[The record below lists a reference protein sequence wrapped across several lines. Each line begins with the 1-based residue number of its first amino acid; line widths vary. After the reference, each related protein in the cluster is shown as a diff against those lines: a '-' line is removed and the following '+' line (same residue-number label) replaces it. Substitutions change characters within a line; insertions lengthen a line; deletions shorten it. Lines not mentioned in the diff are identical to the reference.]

1 MVFSAGTRL
10 GSYEVTALIGQGG
23 MGEVYRA
30 RDTKLSSH
38 GNMNSRAHVG
48 TLALVVFLSM
58 LAGGSTL
65 LAGGTGRAGDVTGSL
80 ILDVPTG
87 VAAGTLRAFAQ
98 AQQEA
103 DVPTLAS
110 VLAAAGQYVTE
121 FRDRLS
127 GIVAEERYRQR
138 ASSRTQGAGR
148 FGTSQVQRRELRS
161 DFLLVQPEGADRLV
175 EYRDVFEVDGRPVRD
190 RQERLAG
197 LFLNPSRSAQSQMDA
212 ITIESARY
220 NIGAITR
227 TLNTPTIALILL
239 YPDIQPHVTFSR
251 TTDRTP
257 SLDLQMEE
265 PGHSTD
271 VWVVEFAEH
280 GAQTLVRGP
289 RGTFLPAK
297 GRFWIEAT
305 SGAVVASELIVEA
318 PDASALIDVRYVLEP
333 DLGVRVPDEM
343 RERYR
348 GRAGDRAEGT
358 ATYGNFRRFLV
369 QAEESFR
376 D

>member
-1 MVFSAGTRL
+1 MALNVGDRL
-10 GSYEVTALIGQGG
+10 GHYDVTALIGQGG
-23 MGEVYRA
+23 MGEMCRA
-30 RDTKLSSH
+30 KDTKLSSH

-65 LAGGTGRAGDVTGSL
+65 RAGGTGRAGDVTGSL

-87 VAAGTLRAFAQ
+87 AAAGTLRASAQ

-138 ASSRTQGAGR
+138 ASTR
-148 FGTSQVQRRELRS
+148 SQVQRRELRS
-161 DFLLVQPEGADRLV
+161 DFLLVRPKGADRLV

-197 LFLNPSRSAQSQMDA
+197 LFLNPSRSASSQMDA

-227 TLNTPTIALILL
+227 TLNTPTIALVLL
-239 YPDIQPHVTFSR
+239 HPDIQPNVTFSR
-251 TTDRTP
+251 TTDTTP
-257 SLDLQMEE
+257 SLDLQVEE

-271 VWVVEFAEH
+271 VWVVEFAER
-280 GAQTLVRGP
+280 GVQTLVRGL
-289 RGTFLPAK
+289 RGTSLPAE

-305 SGAVVASELIVEA
+305 SGAVVASELIVED
-318 PDASALIDVRYVLEP
+318 PEVSALIDVRYVLEP
-333 DLGVRVPDEM
+333 DVGVRVPDEM

-348 GRAGDRAEGT
+348 GRAGDRVEGT
-358 ATYGNFRRFLV
+358 ATYSNFRRFLV

>member
-1 MVFSAGTRL
+1 
-10 GSYEVTALIGQGG
+10 

-30 RDTKLSSH
+30 TDTKLSSH

-48 TLALVVFLSM
+48 TLALVVFLSI

-65 LAGGTGRAGDVTGSL
+65 RAGGTGRAGGVTGSV

-87 VAAGTLRAFAQ
+87 AAAGTLRASAQ

-197 LFLNPSRSAQSQMDA
+197 LFLNSSRSAQSQMDA
-212 ITIESARY
+212 IAIESARY

-227 TLNTPTIALILL
+227 TLNTPTVALILL

-289 RGTFLPAK
+289 RGTFLPAE

-318 PDASALIDVRYVLEP
+318 PDVSALIDVRYVLDP
-333 DLGVRVPDEM
+333 GVGVRVPDEM

-348 GRAGDRAEGT
+348 DRAGDRVEGT

>member
-1 MVFSAGTRL
+1 MSLSPGSRL
-10 GSYEVTALIGQGG
+10 GSCEVTALIGQGG

-58 LAGGSTL
+58 LAGGGSTL
-65 LAGGTGRAGDVTGSL
+65 RAGGTGRAGDVTGSL

-87 VAAGTLRAFAQ
+87 AAAGTLTASAQ

-138 ASSRTQGAGR
+138 ASTRTSAGG

-190 RQERLAG
+190 RQERLAR
-197 LFLNPSRSAQSQMDA
+197 LFLNSSRSALSQMDA

-239 YPDIQPHVTFSR
+239 HPDIQPHVTFSR
-251 TTDRTP
+251 STDRTP

-280 GAQTLVRGP
+280 GAQTLVHGP
-289 RGTFLPAK
+289 RGTFLPAE

-305 SGAVVASELIVEA
+305 SGVVVASELIVEA
-318 PDASALIDVRYVLEP
+318 PNVSALIDVRYVLDP
-333 DLGVRVPDEM
+333 DVGVRVPDEM
-343 RERYR
+343 RGRYR
-348 GRAGDRAEGT
+348 DRAGDRVEGT
-358 ATYGNFRRFLV
+358 ATYGNVRRFLV

>member
-1 MVFSAGTRL
+1 MPLQPGTTRGPYEIQSPL
-10 GSYEVTALIGQGG
+10 GAGG

-30 RDTKLSSH
+30 PDTKLSFH
-38 GNMNSRAHVG
+38 GNINSRAHLG
-48 TLALVVFLSM
+48 TLALGVFLSM
-58 LAGGSTL
+58 LAGGSTVR
-65 LAGGTGRAGDVTGSL
+65 AGGTGPAGDVTGSL

-87 VAAGTLRAFAQ
+87 ATAGTLRAFAQ

-127 GIVAEERYRQR
+127 GIVAEERYHQR
-138 ASSRTQGAGR
+138 ASTRAQTAGSFRTGR
-148 FGTSQVQRRELRS
+148 VQRRELRS
-161 DFLLVQPEGADRLV
+161 DFLLVRPKGADRLI

-190 RQERLAG
+190 RQERLAD
-197 LFLNPSRSAQSQMDA
+197 LFLNPSRSARSQMHA

-227 TLNTPTIALILL
+227 TLNTPTIALVLL
-239 YPDIQPHVTFSR
+239 DPDIQPHVRFSR
-251 TTDRTP
+251 TTDTTP

-265 PGHSTD
+265 PGRSTD
-271 VWVVEFAEH
+271 VWVVEFAER
-280 GAQTLVRGP
+280 GMETLVRGP
-289 RGTFLPAK
+289 RGNFLPAE

-318 PDASALIDVRYVLEP
+318 PDVSALIDVRYVLEP

-348 GRAGDRAEGT
+348 HRAGDHVEGT

-369 QAEESFR
+369 QAEDSFR

>member
-1 MVFSAGTRL
+1 
-10 GSYEVTALIGQGG
+10 
-23 MGEVYRA
+23 
-30 RDTKLSSH
+30 
-38 GNMNSRAHVG
+38 MNSRAHVG

-65 LAGGTGRAGDVTGSL
+65 RAGGTGRAGDVTGSV

-87 VAAGTLRAFAQ
+87 AAAGTLRASAQ

-138 ASSRTQGAGR
+138 ASTRTQSAG
-148 FGTSQVQRRELRS
+148 GLPASQVQRRELRS
-161 DFLLVQPEGADRLV
+161 DFLLVRPEGADRLV

-197 LFLNPSRSAQSQMDA
+197 LFLNSSRSAQSQMDA

-220 NIGAITR
+220 NIGVITR
-227 TLNTPTIALILL
+227 TLNTPTIALLWL

-265 PGHSTD
+265 PGRSTD
-271 VWVVEFAEH
+271 VWVVEFAER
-280 GAQTLVRGP
+280 GVQTLVRGL
-289 RGTFLPAK
+289 RGTFLPAE

-305 SGAVVASELIVEA
+305 SGAVVASELIVED
-318 PDASALIDVRYVLEP
+318 PDVSALIDVRYVLEP
-333 DLGVRVPDEM
+333 DVGVRVPDEM

-348 GRAGDRAEGT
+348 GRAGDRVEGT